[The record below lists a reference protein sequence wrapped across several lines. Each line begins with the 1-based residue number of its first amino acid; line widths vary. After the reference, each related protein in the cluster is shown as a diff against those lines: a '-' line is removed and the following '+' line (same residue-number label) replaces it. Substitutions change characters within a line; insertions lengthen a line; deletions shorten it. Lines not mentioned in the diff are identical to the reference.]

1 MTAQATIE
9 VKELTSALG
18 AEIRGLDLSAP
29 LSDTDTTAIRQAWL
43 DHQVLVFRDQH
54 LTDAQLTYFSRHFGD
69 LDSVPGWEPFS
80 PAGHPNVLIISN
92 VQKDGA
98 TIGVLGDGEASWHTD
113 MSYLDQPPPGSLLYS
128 LEVPET
134 GGDTCFMSMYAAL
147 DALPPD
153 LRRAIEGRLLN
164 HDSSHDS
171 AGNLRS
177 NHTAFED
184 VSTAPGARHPI
195 IRIHPETGRPA
206 LFLGRRLHAWVVGE
220 TVEAS
225 DTLLDQVWE
234 HCTREEFT
242 YRHRWQA
249 GDLLMW
255 DNRCTMHR
263 RDPFD
268 AQARRIMHRTQL
280 KGDAAVEAATLA

>member
-1 MTAQATIE
+1 MSAHAQFETVSLAP
-9 VKELTSALG
+9 ALG
-18 AEIRGLDLSAP
+18 AEIRGLDLSGA
-29 LSDTDTTAIRQAWL
+29 LSDADIAAVRQAWL
-43 DHQVLVFRDQH
+43 DHQVLVFRDQV
-54 LTDAQLTYFSRHFGD
+54 LDDAQLRNFSRQFGD

-80 PAGHPNVLIISN
+80 PAGYPEVLIISN
-92 VQKDGA
+92 VQEDGT

-128 LEVPET
+128 LEVPDS

-153 LRRAIEGRLLN
+153 LRASIEGRQLN

-177 NHTAFED
+177 NHTAFDD
-184 VSTAPGARHPI
+184 VSQAPGARHPI
-195 IRIHPETGRPA
+195 IRTHPETGRAA

-220 TVEAS
+220 SVTDSE
-225 DTLLDQVWE
+225 DLLDRIWN
-234 HCTREEFT
+234 HCTRAEFT
-242 YRHRWQA
+242 YRHQWQP
-249 GDLLMW
+249 GDLVMW

-268 AQARRIMHRTQL
+268 AAARRVMHRTQL
-280 KGDAAVEAATLA
+280 KGNAPVEAAA